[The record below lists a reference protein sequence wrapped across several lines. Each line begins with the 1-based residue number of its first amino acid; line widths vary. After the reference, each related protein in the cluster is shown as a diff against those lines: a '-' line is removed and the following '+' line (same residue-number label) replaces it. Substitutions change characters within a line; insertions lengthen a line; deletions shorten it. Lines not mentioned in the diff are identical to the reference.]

1 MLLENLEQL
10 PITIINLTPHPVNLL
25 DVDANV
31 VITFHTEGLARCSQN
46 DIIIGKLNKDIIL
59 TKTSYGEVIG
69 LPEQSPRTF
78 YIVSRLVLN
87 ACAGKRHDLLVPNQL
102 IRDSEGQIVGCRSFS
117 IQ

>member
-1 MLLENLEQL
+1 MLLENSKQL

-31 VITFHTEGLARCSQN
+31 IITFHTEGLARCSQN
-46 DIIIGKLNKDIIL
+46 DVIIGKLNKDIIL

-78 YIVSRLVLN
+78 YIVSRLVRN
-87 ACAGKRHDLLVPNQL
+87 ALPNRTDLLVPNQL

>member
-31 VITFHTEGLARCSQN
+31 IITFHTEGLARCSQN
-46 DIIIGKLNKDIIL
+46 DVIIGKLNKDIIL

-69 LPEQSPRTF
+69 LPEQLPGTF
-78 YIVSRLVLN
+78 YIVSRLVRN
-87 ACAGKRHDLLVPNQL
+87 ALPNRTDLLVPNQL

>member
-31 VITFHTEGLARCSQN
+31 VITFHSEGLARCSQN

-69 LPEQSPRTF
+69 LPEQAPRTF

-87 ACAGKRHDLLVPNQL
+87 ALPNRTDLLVPNQL

>member
-31 VITFHTEGLARCSQN
+31 VITFYSEGLARCYQN

-69 LPEQSPRTF
+69 LPKQSPRTF

>member
-31 VITFHTEGLARCSQN
+31 IITFHSEGLARCSQN

-78 YIVSRLVLN
+78 YIVSRLVRN
-87 ACAGKRHDLLVPNQL
+87 ALPNRTDLLVPNQL

>member
-25 DVDANV
+25 DVNANV

-46 DIIIGKLNKDIIL
+46 DVIIGRLNKDIIL

-78 YIVSRLVLN
+78 YIVSRLVRN
-87 ACAGKRHDLLVPNQL
+87 ALPNRTDLLVPNQL

>member
-1 MLLENLEQL
+1 MLLENSEQL

-31 VITFHTEGLARCSQN
+31 VITFHSEGLARCSQN
-46 DIIIGKLNKDIIL
+46 DVIIGKLNKDIIL
-59 TKTSYGEVIG
+59 TKTNYGEVIG

-87 ACAGKRHDLLVPNQL
+87 ACAGKRNDLLVPNQL

>member
-1 MLLENLEQL
+1 MLLESLESL

-25 DVDANV
+25 DVDANI
-31 VITFHTEGLARCSQN
+31 VITFYSEGLARCSQN
-46 DIIIGKLNKDIIL
+46 DVIIGKLNKDIIL

-69 LPEQSPRTF
+69 LPEQSSRTF
-78 YIVSRLVLN
+78 YIVSRLVRN
-87 ACAGKRHDLLVPNQL
+87 ALPNRTDLLVPNQL

>member
-1 MLLENLEQL
+1 MLLENLESL

-31 VITFHTEGLARCSQN
+31 VITFYSEGLARCSQN

-87 ACAGKRHDLLVPNQL
+87 ALPNRTDLLVPNQL

>member
-31 VITFHTEGLARCSQN
+31 VITFHSEGLARCSQN
-46 DIIIGKLNKDIIL
+46 DVIIGKLNKDIIL

-69 LPEQSPRTF
+69 LPEQSPGTF

>member
-1 MLLENLEQL
+1 MLLENSEQL

-31 VITFHTEGLARCSQN
+31 VITFYSEGLARCSQN

-87 ACAGKRHDLLVPNQL
+87 ALPNRTDLLVPNQL

>member
-1 MLLENLEQL
+1 MLLENSEQL

-31 VITFHTEGLARCSQN
+31 IITFHSEGLARCSQN

-78 YIVSRLVLN
+78 YIVSRLVRN
-87 ACAGKRHDLLVPNQL
+87 ALPNRTDLLVPNQL

>member
-1 MLLENLEQL
+1 MLLENSEQL

-31 VITFHTEGLARCSQN
+31 VITFHSEGLARCSQN

-78 YIVSRLVLN
+78 YIVSRLVRN
-87 ACAGKRHDLLVPNQL
+87 ALPNRTDLLVPNQL
-102 IRDSEGQIVGCRSFS
+102 IRDSEGQIVGCKSFS

>member
-1 MLLENLEQL
+1 MLLENSEQL

-31 VITFHTEGLARCSQN
+31 VITFHSEVLARCSQN

-69 LPEQSPRTF
+69 LPEQAPRTF
-78 YIVSRLVLN
+78 YIVSRLVRN
-87 ACAGKRHDLLVPNQL
+87 ALPNRTDLLVPNQL

>member
-31 VITFHTEGLARCSQN
+31 VITFYSEGLARCSQN
-46 DIIIGKLNKDIIL
+46 DVIIGKLNKDIIL

-69 LPEQSPRTF
+69 LPEQLPRTF
-78 YIVSRLVLN
+78 YIVSRLVRN
-87 ACAGKRHDLLVPNQL
+87 ALPTRTDLLVPNQL

>member
-31 VITFHTEGLARCSQN
+31 VITFHTEGLARCYQN
-46 DIIIGKLNKDIIL
+46 DVIIGRLNKDIIL

-78 YIVSRLVLN
+78 YIVSRLVRN
-87 ACAGKRHDLLVPNQL
+87 ALPNRTDLLVPNQL

>member
-1 MLLENLEQL
+1 MLLESLESL

-46 DIIIGKLNKDIIL
+46 DVIIGRLNKDIIL

-78 YIVSRLVLN
+78 YIVSRLVRN
-87 ACAGKRHDLLVPNQL
+87 ALPNRTDLLVPNQL

>member
-31 VITFHTEGLARCSQN
+31 VITFYSEGLARCSQN
-46 DIIIGKLNKDIIL
+46 DVIIGKLNKDIIL

-69 LPEQSPRTF
+69 LPDRKS
-78 YIVSRLVLN
+78 VV
-87 ACAGKRHDLLVPNQL
+87 
-102 IRDSEGQIVGCRSFS
+102 
-117 IQ
+117 

>member
-31 VITFHTEGLARCSQN
+31 VITFYSEGLARCSQN
-46 DIIIGKLNKDIIL
+46 DVIIGKLNKDIIL

-69 LPEQSPRTF
+69 LPEQAPRTF

-102 IRDSEGQIVGCRSFS
+102 IRDSEGQIVGCKSFS

>member
-25 DVDANV
+25 DVNANV

-46 DIIIGKLNKDIIL
+46 DVIIGKLNKDIIL
-59 TKTSYGEVIG
+59 TKTSYGEIIG

-78 YIVSRLVLN
+78 YIVSRLVRN
-87 ACAGKRHDLLVPNQL
+87 ALPNRTDLLVPNQL